1 MGKTNK
7 YELFLFGWTSL
18 LEFLPMSTYF
28 VDIHQRQALK
38 RVQSRVQYEN
48 PYMYKEYSMTA
59 RICCM
64 YQLAWLDSG
73 VVGISSYI
81 VWSIGVGVGGIG
93 NEWSMTVAVL
103 VQLLAKHIRQLV

>member
-1 MGKTNK
+1 
-7 YELFLFGWTSL
+7 
-18 LEFLPMSTYF
+18 
-28 VDIHQRQALK
+28 
-38 RVQSRVQYEN
+38 
-48 PYMYKEYSMTA
+48 
-59 RICCM
+59 M